1 MTKQKT
7 LPPPT
12 AKAATAIL
20 LCAAAFAALAAFAQS
35 HASARIQ
42 ESAAS
47 QQTYVATLRWQAR
60 PGVRR
65 YRVQVA
71 LDPRFNDI
79 IYDGAVEGRQAKI
92 SLPAGR
98 YYWHVAPA
106 PDETGRY
113 SPPLV
118 VEVPPPLARL
128 TRPTPRP
135 TLAPTVAP
143 TAKPSAT
150 PRATPRIKPAA
161 TPRPSPTA
169 KPRTTPAPAI
179 ARTTPTPVA
188 PRMTPTPVEPTLLR
202 SPVGVGW
209 EAVTGRVD
217 RVTPARLRAGQPPD
231 FVAVN
236 SEGTVY
242 ALEGATGVAM
252 WTARFVPGRQT
263 SHAGTSG
270 DPASV
275 FAPVVVPAGQGG
287 TSNVLVAFEGGVRL
301 LEGESG
307 RELWR
312 ASLSGRASGGCVA
325 ALEGEAGGQALAV
338 ATDDPN
344 QLYFLDTARG
354 AVVSRAPLDG
364 AVIGVP
370 IPFANGAE
378 RGVVLSL
385 TSSQLDVRRS
395 GGERLR
401 AVKFDVPF
409 VTPPLVVASPRGTL
423 VAVGTEHGLLF
434 LNGDLKPLGRI
445 ATEGE
450 APRGRL
456 GAADLNGDGLIEIV
470 MLTSTGRV
478 AVVNAEGKI
487 NWSAR
492 GARGAYTPVF
502 ADLDRDGYLDVI
514 TADAGTF
521 ARAFSGRDGTIIW
534 QADDA
539 ATNATD
545 ESGALRNVAIGV
557 DEAGANLIV
566 SGDRARGAL
575 RASGLPAGAP
585 RQ

>member
-1 MTKQKT
+1 MRSK
-7 LPPPT
+7 
-12 AKAATAIL
+12 
-20 LCAAAFAALAAFAQS
+20 
-35 HASARIQ
+35 
-42 ESAAS
+42 
-47 QQTYVATLRWQAR
+47 AR
-60 PGVRR
+60 PAWRCGRR
-65 YRVQVA
+65 ASSPADR
-71 LDPRFNDI
+71 LRTP
-79 IYDGAVEGRQAKI
+79 GRA
-92 SLPAGR
+92 
-98 YYWHVAPA
+98 
-106 PDETGRY
+106 
-113 SPPLV
+113 
-118 VEVPPPLARL
+118 
-128 TRPTPRP
+128 
-135 TLAPTVAP
+135 
-143 TAKPSAT
+143 AT
-150 PRATPRIKPAA
+150 PRASS
-161 TPRPSPTA
+161 RPSSSPPGKEA
-169 KPRTTPAPAI
+169 RRTC
-179 ARTTPTPVA
+179 
-188 PRMTPTPVEPTLLR
+188 
-202 SPVGVGW
+202 S
-209 EAVTGRVD
+209 
-217 RVTPARLRAGQPPD
+217 
-231 FVAVN
+231 
-236 SEGTVY
+236 
-242 ALEGATGVAM
+242 
-252 WTARFVPGRQT
+252 
-263 SHAGTSG
+263 
-270 DPASV
+270 
-275 FAPVVVPAGQGG
+275 
-287 TSNVLVAFEGGVRL
+287 
-301 LEGESG
+301 
-307 RELWR
+307 
-312 ASLSGRASGGCVA
+312 SLSKAACVCSKANRVASCGARACGRASGGCVA